1 MHKSRS
7 AIIGL
12 FIITLFLNASGYMA
26 ASGLGD
32 GTRPQFTSVPTATLA
47 AASGATIA
55 FKTQN
60 GQTIKDVP
68 PQASDLPHLVLR
80 RNGALTDPDE
90 RTLIV
95 EVTGIEVPPAGV
107 TVTLKVETQH
117 GDPDLGGDSGPRI
130 PVWRESRWITN
141 ISGFTQTGVTAVFV
155 HEFDETVVSG
165 AGTIATPILRRPGDR
180 HDCVQ
185 PAGPDHHAARCP
197 RRFGSGR

>member
-1 MHKSRS
+1 MSSRPE
-7 AIIGL
+7 
-12 FIITLFLNASGYMA
+12 
-26 ASGLGD
+26 
-32 GTRPQFTSVPTATLA
+32 R
-47 AASGATIA
+47 
-55 FKTQN
+55 FKTHN
-60 GQTIKDVP
+60 GSPIGDVP
-68 PQASDLPHLVLR
+68 PQTLDLSHLVLR
-80 RNGALTDPDE
+80 RNGTLTDPGE

-95 EVTGIEVPPAGV
+95 ELTDIEVPPAGV

-117 GDPDLGGDSGPRI
+117 RDPDLGGDSGPRI

-141 ISGFTQTGVTAVFV
+141 TSGFTQTGVTAVFV